1 MQNRYV
7 GDIGDFGKL
16 GLLRALSSKGLSI
29 GVNWYLTTDES
40 HNGDGRHVDYLAKA
54 EYRACDA
61 ALCDTLKYIITSNQ
75 RETAAIERSGIL
87 SATYYSVPIAC
98 ACRSKADRLERRKC
112 WHINA
117 LKALRGID
125 LVYLDPDNGLMV
137 PSGQGTARMGK
148 YVEAREIADYYR
160 QGSSVIYYQHKARKQ
175 DVEYAMQFHDLLT
188 AIDIPQARGLGLKFI
203 STSQRFYFFV
213 IQPRHESIIR
223 DCVAQMLT
231 TGWNK
236 HFCLV
241 EPNEAGDTIPQRR
254 ERSMNETKK
263 AVISVLGT
271 DKKGI
276 IAQVSRILY
285 ENDAN
290 ILDITQTIVSGLFS
304 MILIADVSS
313 EGCSFDTLKTEL
325 DALSGRIGVQIRTQ
339 RSEIFE
345 AMHQI

>member
-1 MQNRYV
+1 
-7 GDIGDFGKL
+7 
-16 GLLRALSSKGLSI
+16 
-29 GVNWYLTTDES
+29 
-40 HNGDGRHVDYLAKA
+40 
-54 EYRACDA
+54 
-61 ALCDTLKYIITSNQ
+61 
-75 RETAAIERSGIL
+75 
-87 SATYYSVPIAC
+87 
-98 ACRSKADRLERRKC
+98 
-112 WHINA
+112 
-117 LKALRGID
+117 
-125 LVYLDPDNGLMV
+125 
-137 PSGQGTARMGK
+137 MGK
-148 YVEAREIADYYR
+148 YVEAQEIADYYR

-175 DVEYAMQFHDLLT
+175 DDEYAMQFHNLLT

-231 TGWNK
+231 TEWSK

-254 ERSMNETKK
+254 EISMNETKK

-304 MILIADVSS
+304 MILIADVSTS
-313 EGCSFDTLKTEL
+313 EGVFDTLKTEL
-325 DALSGRIGVQIRTQ
+325 DALGERIGVQIRTQ

>member
-29 GVNWYLTTDES
+29 GVNWYLADDES

-54 EYRACDA
+54 KYRVCDE
-61 ALCDTLKYIITSNQ
+61 ALWDALNHIVTSNQ

-98 ACRSKADRLERRKC
+98 ACGNKAERLERRKS
-112 WHINA
+112 WHLNA
-117 LKALRGID
+117 LMALRGID
-125 LVYLDPDNGLMV
+125 VVYVDPDNGLMV
-137 PSGQGTARMGK
+137 PSGQGTAKMGK

-160 QGSSVIYYQHKARKQ
+160 QGSSVIYYQHKARIQ
-175 DVEYAMQFHDLLT
+175 DVEYAMQFHNLLS
-188 AIDIPQARGLGLKFI
+188 DIGIPEARGLGLKFI

-223 DCVAQMLT
+223 DCVEQMLT
-231 TGWNK
+231 TEWKK

-241 EPNEAGDTIPQRR
+241 EPYEAGDTISQRR
-254 ERSMNETKK
+254 EIPMNETKK

-313 EGCSFDTLKTEL
+313 EGCSFDALKTEL
-325 DALSGRIGVQIRTQ
+325 DALGDRICVQIRIQ

-345 AMHQI
+345 AMHHI